1 LRELEFGKVQ
11 MEMIRV
17 TARDEIYIREA
28 RTEWKMGMGMG
39 DTKVHDDNRQKSNG
53 MNMYMTLS
61 F

>member
-1 LRELEFGKVQ
+1 

-17 TARDEIYIREA
+17 TARDEIYIREGRA
-28 RTEWKMGMGMG
+28 EWKMGMGMG
-39 DTKVHDDNRQKSNG
+39 DTKVHDGNRQKWNG